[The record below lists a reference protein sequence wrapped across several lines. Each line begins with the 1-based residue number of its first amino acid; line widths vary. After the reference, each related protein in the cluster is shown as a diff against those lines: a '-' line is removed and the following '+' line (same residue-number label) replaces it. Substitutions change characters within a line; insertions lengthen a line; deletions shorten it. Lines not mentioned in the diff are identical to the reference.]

1 MHLSPL
7 RTVLGVFL
15 LTACSSTASIAPST
29 TTTVVSTHVTDETT
43 TTVTETTTTVVSTH
57 VTDETTTT
65 ATETT
70 TTAGGN
76 VSVLAADDSGY
87 IFDQERLHT
96 FELTLS
102 DEALAQIDRNPSA
115 EEWVLG
121 SLTFEGETIDRVG
134 IRYKGSIGA
143 WVGCLSDPDWSD
155 PSGHKV
161 CTKLSMKVKV
171 NWDDSNREFHGL
183 RRLQFHT
190 MNLDPSQMHERL
202 GYWLFREMGVP
213 APRSVHARL
222 IVNGTYLGLFALT
235 EQVDGRFTRHNFD
248 DGTGNLY
255 KEVWPLNWDGETI
268 TNDFEFVEALKT
280 NEDENPSIEL
290 IKNFGSEVKAAGL
303 GEAAEVV
310 DRWMDIDEVL
320 AWAVVDRTIRNDDGP
335 FHWYCFDG
343 CRPHNYYWYE
353 DPTAGTLHLIPWDLD
368 NAFQNIVKDS
378 NPVTPVADAWG
389 EITADCLPFGYGDW
403 GLMQRSAACDPLF
416 AAWAMFDDDYGR
428 LLNEFLAGP
437 FAEELVTAQIEAWAT
452 QIADAT
458 TEAADIHDDA
468 VSVRKW
474 AGAVKELL
482 AALDHARSIAR
493 SPLDGP
499 DA

>member
-1 MHLSPL
+1 MHLGPL
-7 RTVLGVFL
+7 RTVLGAVL
-15 LTACSSTASIAPST
+15 LASCSSTASIAPST
-29 TTTVVSTHVTDETT
+29 TTTVVSTHVTA
-43 TTVTETTTTVVSTH
+43 
-57 VTDETTTT
+57 ETTTT
-65 ATETT
+65 AAETT

-76 VSVLAADDSGY
+76 LSALTADDSGY
-87 IFDQERLHT
+87 IFAQERLHT

-222 IVNGTYLGLFALT
+222 IVNGTYVGVFALT
-235 EQVDGRFTRHNFD
+235 EQIDGRFTRHNFD

-255 KEVWPLNWDGETI
+255 KEVWPLHAGYVTGDL
-268 TNDFEFVEALKT
+268 FFVEALKT

-290 IKNFGSEVKAAGL
+290 IKNFGSEVKAAGPD
-303 GEAAEVV
+303 GAAEVV
-310 DRWMDIDEVL
+310 DRWMDVDEVL

-335 FHWYCFDG
+335 FHWYCFG
-343 CRPHNYYWYE
+343 ECRPHNYYWYE
-353 DPTAGTLHLIPWDLD
+353 EPTAGTLHLIPWDLD

-389 EITADCLPFGYGDW
+389 EITRDCQRFGYGDW
-403 GLMQRSAACDPLF
+403 GLLQRSAACDPVF
-416 AAWAMFDDDYGR
+416 AAWATFDDDHRR
-428 LLNEFLAGP
+428 LLDEFLDGP
-437 FAEELVTAQIEAWAT
+437 FAEELVTAQVEAWVA

-458 TEAADIHDDA
+458 TEAADAHDDA

-474 AGAVKELL
+474 TGAVDELL
-482 AALDHARSIAR
+482 AALDHARSVAR
-493 SPLDGP
+493 KPRDGP
-499 DA
+499 GA

>member
-1 MHLSPL
+1 MNLGPL
-7 RTVLGVFL
+7 RTVLGAVL
-15 LTACSSTASIAPST
+15 LASCSSTASIAPST
-29 TTTVVSTHVTDETT
+29 TTTVVSTHVTA
-43 TTVTETTTTVVSTH
+43 
-57 VTDETTTT
+57 ETTTT
-65 ATETT
+65 AAETT

-76 VSVLAADDSGY
+76 LSALTADDSGY

-183 RRLQFHT
+183 RRLQLHN

-222 IVNGTYLGLFALT
+222 IVNGTYVGVFALT
-235 EQVDGRFTRHNFD
+235 EQIDGRFTRHNFD

-255 KEVWPLNWDGETI
+255 KEVWPLHAGYVTGDL
-268 TNDFEFVEALKT
+268 FFVEALKT

-290 IKNFGSEVKAAGL
+290 IKNFGSEVKAAGPE
-303 GEAAEVV
+303 GAAEVV
-310 DRWMDIDEVL
+310 DRWMDVDEVL

-335 FHWYCFDG
+335 FHWYCFG
-343 CRPHNYYWYE
+343 ECRPHNYYWYE
-353 DPTAGTLHLIPWDLD
+353 EPTAGTLHLIPWDLD
-368 NAFQNIVKDS
+368 NASQNIVKDS

-389 EITADCLPFGYGDW
+389 EITRDCQRFGYGDW
-403 GLMQRSAACDPLF
+403 GLLQRSAACDPVF
-416 AAWAMFDDDYGR
+416 AAWATFDDDYRR
-428 LLNEFLAGP
+428 LLDEFLDGP
-437 FAEELVTAQIEAWAT
+437 FAEELVTAQVEAWVA

-458 TEAADIHDDA
+458 TEAADAHDDA

-474 AGAVKELL
+474 TGAVDELL
-482 AALDHARSIAR
+482 AALDHARSVAR
-493 SPLDGP
+493 KPRDGP
-499 DA
+499 GA

>member
-1 MHLSPL
+1 MNLGPL
-7 RTVLGVFL
+7 RTVLGAVL
-15 LTACSSTASIAPST
+15 LASCSSTASIAPST
-29 TTTVVSTHVTDETT
+29 TTTVVSTHVTA
-43 TTVTETTTTVVSTH
+43 
-57 VTDETTTT
+57 ETTTT
-65 ATETT
+65 AAETT

-76 VSVLAADDSGY
+76 LSALTADDSGY

-222 IVNGTYLGLFALT
+222 IVNGTYVGVFALT
-235 EQVDGRFTRHNFD
+235 EQIDGRFTRHNFD

-255 KEVWPLNWDGETI
+255 KEVWPLHAGYVTGDL
-268 TNDFEFVEALKT
+268 FFVEALRT

-290 IKNFGSEVKAAGL
+290 IKNFGSEVKAAGPD
-303 GEAAEVV
+303 GAAEVV
-310 DRWMDIDEVL
+310 DRWMDVDEVL

-335 FHWYCFDG
+335 FHWYCFG
-343 CRPHNYYWYE
+343 ECRPHNYYWYE
-353 DPTAGTLHLIPWDLD
+353 EPTAGTLHLIPWDLD

-389 EITADCLPFGYGDW
+389 EITRDCQRFGYGDW
-403 GLMQRSAACDPLF
+403 GLLQRSAACDPVF
-416 AAWAMFDDDYGR
+416 AAWATFDDDYRR
-428 LLNEFLAGP
+428 LLDEFLDGP
-437 FAEELVTAQIEAWAT
+437 FAEELVTAQVEAWVA

-458 TEAADIHDDA
+458 TEAAASHDDA

-474 AGAVKELL
+474 TGAVDELL
-482 AALDHARSIAR
+482 AALDHARSVAR
-493 SPLDGP
+493 KPRDGP
-499 DA
+499 GA

>member
-1 MHLSPL
+1 MHLGPL
-7 RTVLGVFL
+7 RTVLGAVL
-15 LTACSSTASIAPST
+15 LASCSSTASIAPST
-29 TTTVVSTHVTDETT
+29 TTTVVSTHVTA
-43 TTVTETTTTVVSTH
+43 
-57 VTDETTTT
+57 ETTTT
-65 ATETT
+65 AAETT

-76 VSVLAADDSGY
+76 LSALTADDSGY

-183 RRLQFHT
+183 RRLQLHN

-222 IVNGTYLGLFALT
+222 IVNGTYVGVFALT
-235 EQVDGRFTRHNFD
+235 EQIDGRFTRHNFD

-255 KEVWPLNWDGETI
+255 KEVWPLHVGYVTGDL
-268 TNDFEFVEALKT
+268 FFVEALKT

-290 IKNFGSEVKAAGL
+290 IKNFGSEVKAAGPD
-303 GEAAEVV
+303 GAAEVV
-310 DRWMDIDEVL
+310 DRWMDVDEVL

-335 FHWYCFDG
+335 FHWYCFG
-343 CRPHNYYWYE
+343 ECRPHNYYWYE
-353 DPTAGTLHLIPWDLD
+353 EPTAGTLHLIPWDLD

-389 EITADCLPFGYGDW
+389 EITRDCQRFGYGDW
-403 GLMQRSAACDPLF
+403 GLLQRSAACDPVF
-416 AAWAMFDDDYGR
+416 AAWATFDDDYRR
-428 LLNEFLAGP
+428 LLDEFLDGP
-437 FAEELVTAQIEAWAT
+437 FAEELVTAQVEAWVA

-458 TEAADIHDDA
+458 TEAADAHDDA

-474 AGAVKELL
+474 TGAVDELL
-482 AALDHARSIAR
+482 AALDHARSVAR
-493 SPLDGP
+493 KPRDGP
-499 DA
+499 GA

>member
-1 MHLSPL
+1 MHLGPL
-7 RTVLGVFL
+7 RTVLGAVL
-15 LTACSSTASIAPST
+15 LTSCSSTASIAPST
-29 TTTVVSTHVTDETT
+29 TTTVVSTHVTA
-43 TTVTETTTTVVSTH
+43 
-57 VTDETTTT
+57 ETTTT
-65 ATETT
+65 AAETT

-76 VSVLAADDSGY
+76 LSALTADDSGY

-183 RRLQFHT
+183 RRLQLHN

-222 IVNGTYLGLFALT
+222 IVNGTYVGVFALT
-235 EQVDGRFTRHNFD
+235 EQIDGRFTRHNFD

-255 KEVWPLNWDGETI
+255 KEVWPLHAGYVTGDL
-268 TNDFEFVEALKT
+268 FFVEALKT

-290 IKNFGSEVKAAGL
+290 IKNFGSEVKAAGPD
-303 GEAAEVV
+303 GAAEVV
-310 DRWMDIDEVL
+310 DRWMDVDEVL

-335 FHWYCFDG
+335 FHWYCFG
-343 CRPHNYYWYE
+343 ECRPHNYYWYE
-353 DPTAGTLHLIPWDLD
+353 EPTAGTLHLIPWDLD

-389 EITADCLPFGYGDW
+389 EITRDCQRFGYGDW
-403 GLMQRSAACDPLF
+403 GLLQRSAACDPVF
-416 AAWAMFDDDYGR
+416 AAWATFDDDYRR
-428 LLNEFLAGP
+428 LLDEFLDGP
-437 FAEELVTAQIEAWAT
+437 FAEELVTAQVEAWVA

-458 TEAADIHDDA
+458 TEAADAHDDA

-474 AGAVKELL
+474 TGAVDELL
-482 AALDHARSIAR
+482 AALDHARSVAR
-493 SPLDGP
+493 KPRDGP
-499 DA
+499 GA

>member
-1 MHLSPL
+1 MHLGPL
-7 RTVLGVFL
+7 RTVLGAVL
-15 LTACSSTASIAPST
+15 LASCSSTASIAPST
-29 TTTVVSTHVTDETT
+29 TTTVVSTHVTA
-43 TTVTETTTTVVSTH
+43 
-57 VTDETTTT
+57 ETTTT
-65 ATETT
+65 AAETT

-76 VSVLAADDSGY
+76 LSALTADDSGY

-143 WVGCLSDPDWSD
+143 WVGCLSDPDWTD

-183 RRLQFHT
+183 RRLQLHS

-222 IVNGTYLGLFALT
+222 IVNGTYVGVFALT
-235 EQVDGRFTRHNFD
+235 EQIDGRFTRHNFD

-255 KEVWPLNWDGETI
+255 KEVWPLHAGYVTGDL
-268 TNDFEFVEALKT
+268 FFVEALRT

-290 IKNFGSEVKAAGL
+290 IKNFGSEVKAAGPD
-303 GEAAEVV
+303 GAAEVV
-310 DRWMDIDEVL
+310 DRWMDVDEVL

-335 FHWYCFDG
+335 FHWYCFG
-343 CRPHNYYWYE
+343 ECRPHNYYWYE
-353 DPTAGTLHLIPWDLD
+353 EPTAGTLHLIPWDLD

-389 EITADCLPFGYGDW
+389 EITRDCQRFGYGDW
-403 GLMQRSAACDPLF
+403 GLLQRSAACDPVF
-416 AAWAMFDDDYGR
+416 AAWATFDDDYRR
-428 LLNEFLAGP
+428 LLDEFLDGP
-437 FAEELVTAQIEAWAT
+437 FAEELVTAQVEAWVA

-458 TEAADIHDDA
+458 TEAAAAHDDA

-474 AGAVKELL
+474 TGAVDELL
-482 AALDHARSIAR
+482 AALDHARSVAR
-493 SPLDGP
+493 KPRDGP
-499 DA
+499 GA

>member
-1 MHLSPL
+1 MNLGPL
-7 RTVLGVFL
+7 RTVLGAVL
-15 LTACSSTASIAPST
+15 LASCSSTASIAPST
-29 TTTVVSTHVTDETT
+29 TTTVVSTHVTAETT
-43 TTVTETTTTVVSTH
+43 T
-57 VTDETTTT
+57 
-65 ATETT
+65 AAAETT

-76 VSVLAADDSGY
+76 LSALTADDSGY

-121 SLTFEGETIDRVG
+121 LLTFEGETIDRVG

-183 RRLQFHT
+183 RRLQFHS

-222 IVNGTYLGLFALT
+222 IVNGTYVGVFALT
-235 EQVDGRFTRHNFD
+235 EQIDGRFTRHNFD

-255 KEVWPLNWDGETI
+255 KEVWPLHAGYVTGDL
-268 TNDFEFVEALKT
+268 FFVEALRT

-290 IKNFGSEVKAAGL
+290 IKNFGSEVKAAGPD
-303 GEAAEVV
+303 GAAEVV
-310 DRWMDIDEVL
+310 DRWMDVDEVL

-335 FHWYCFDG
+335 FHWYCFG
-343 CRPHNYYWYE
+343 ECRPHNYYWYE
-353 DPTAGTLHLIPWDLD
+353 EPTAGTLHLIPWDLD

-389 EITADCLPFGYGDW
+389 EITRDCRRFGYGDW
-403 GLMQRSAACDPLF
+403 GLLQRSAACDPVF
-416 AAWAMFDDDYGR
+416 AAWATFDDDYRR
-428 LLNEFLAGP
+428 LLDEFLDGP
-437 FAEELVTAQIEAWAT
+437 FAEELVTAQVEAWVA

-458 TEAADIHDDA
+458 TEAADAHDDA

-474 AGAVKELL
+474 TGAVDELL
-482 AALDHARSIAR
+482 AALDHARSVAR
-493 SPLDGP
+493 KPRDGP
-499 DA
+499 GA

>member
-1 MHLSPL
+1 MNLGPL
-7 RTVLGVFL
+7 RTVLGAVL
-15 LTACSSTASIAPST
+15 LASCSSTAA
-29 TTTVVSTHVTDETT
+29 
-43 TTVTETTTTVVSTH
+43 ETTTTVVSTH
-57 VTDETTTT
+57 VTAETTTT
-65 ATETT
+65 AAETT

-76 VSVLAADDSGY
+76 LSALIADDSGY
-87 IFDQERLHT
+87 IFDQERLQT

-183 RRLQFHT
+183 RRLQLHN

-222 IVNGTYLGLFALT
+222 IVNGTYVGVFALT
-235 EQVDGRFTRHNFD
+235 EQIDGRFTRHNFD

-255 KEVWPLNWDGETI
+255 KEVWPLHAGYVTGDL
-268 TNDFEFVEALKT
+268 FFVEALKT

-290 IKNFGSEVKAAGL
+290 IKNFGSEVKAAGPD
-303 GEAAEVV
+303 GAAEVV
-310 DRWMDIDEVL
+310 DRWMDVDEVL

-335 FHWYCFDG
+335 FHWYCFG
-343 CRPHNYYWYE
+343 ECRPHNYYWYE
-353 DPTAGTLHLIPWDLD
+353 EPTAGTLHLIPWDLD

-389 EITADCLPFGYGDW
+389 EITRDCQRFGYGDW
-403 GLMQRSAACDPLF
+403 GLLQRSAACDPVF
-416 AAWAMFDDDYGR
+416 AAWATFDDDYGR
-428 LLNEFLAGP
+428 LLDEFLDGP
-437 FAEELVTAQIEAWAT
+437 FAEELVTAQVEAWVA

-458 TEAADIHDDA
+458 TEAADAHDDA

-474 AGAVKELL
+474 TGAVDELL
-482 AALDHARSIAR
+482 AALDHARSVAR
-493 SPLDGP
+493 KPRDGP
-499 DA
+499 GA

>member
-1 MHLSPL
+1 MNLGPL
-7 RTVLGVFL
+7 RTVLGAVL
-15 LTACSSTASIAPST
+15 LASCSSTASIAPST
-29 TTTVVSTHVTDETT
+29 TTTVVSTHVTA
-43 TTVTETTTTVVSTH
+43 
-57 VTDETTTT
+57 ETTTT
-65 ATETT
+65 AAETT

-76 VSVLAADDSGY
+76 LSALTADDSGY

-96 FELTLS
+96 FELMLS

-143 WVGCLSDPDWSD
+143 WVGCLSDPDWTD

-183 RRLQFHT
+183 RRLQFHN

-222 IVNGTYLGLFALT
+222 IVNGTYMGVFALT
-235 EQVDGRFTRHNFD
+235 EQIDGRFTRHNFD

-255 KEVWPLNWDGETI
+255 KEVWPLHAGYVTGDL
-268 TNDFEFVEALKT
+268 FFVEALKT

-290 IKNFGSEVKAAGL
+290 IKNFGSEVKAAGPD
-303 GEAAEVV
+303 GAAEVV
-310 DRWMDIDEVL
+310 DRWMDVDEVL

-335 FHWYCFDG
+335 FHWYCFG
-343 CRPHNYYWYE
+343 ECRPHNYYWYE
-353 DPTAGTLHLIPWDLD
+353 EPTAGTLHLIPWDLD

-389 EITADCLPFGYGDW
+389 EITRDCQRFGYGDW
-403 GLMQRSAACDPLF
+403 GLLQRSAACDPVF
-416 AAWAMFDDDYGR
+416 AAWATFDDDYGR
-428 LLNEFLAGP
+428 LLDEFLDGP
-437 FAEELVTAQIEAWAT
+437 FAEELVTAQVEAWVA

-458 TEAADIHDDA
+458 TEAAAAHDDA

-474 AGAVKELL
+474 TGAVDELL
-482 AALDHARSIAR
+482 AALDHARSVAR
-493 SPLDGP
+493 KPRDGP
-499 DA
+499 GA

>member
-1 MHLSPL
+1 MNLGPL
-7 RTVLGVFL
+7 RTVLGAVL
-15 LTACSSTASIAPST
+15 LASCSSTASIAPST
-29 TTTVVSTHVTDETT
+29 TTTVVSTHVTA
-43 TTVTETTTTVVSTH
+43 
-57 VTDETTTT
+57 ETTTT
-65 ATETT
+65 AAETT

-76 VSVLAADDSGY
+76 LSALTADDSGY

-143 WVGCLSDPDWSD
+143 WVGCLSDPDWTD

-183 RRLQFHT
+183 RRLQFHN

-222 IVNGTYLGLFALT
+222 IVNGTYTGVFALT
-235 EQVDGRFTRHNFD
+235 EQIDGRFTRHNFD

-255 KEVWPLNWDGETI
+255 KEVWPLHAGYVTGDLY
-268 TNDFEFVEALKT
+268 FVEALKT
-280 NEDENPSIEL
+280 NEDENPSIEI
-290 IKNFGSEVKAAGL
+290 IKNFGSEVKAAGPD
-303 GEAAEVV
+303 GAAEVV
-310 DRWMDIDEVL
+310 DRWMDVDEVL

-335 FHWYCFDG
+335 FHWYCFG
-343 CRPHNYYWYE
+343 ECRPHNYYWYE
-353 DPTAGTLHLIPWDLD
+353 EPTAGTLHLIPWDLD
-368 NAFQNIVKDS
+368 NAFQNIVIDY

-389 EITADCLPFGYGDW
+389 EITRDCQRFGYGKWD
-403 GLMQRSAACDPLF
+403 LPQRSAACDPVF
-416 AAWAMFDDDYGR
+416 AAWATFDDDYGR
-428 LLNEFLAGP
+428 LLDEFLDGP
-437 FAEELVTAQIEAWAT
+437 FAEELVTAQVEAWMA

-458 TEAADIHDDA
+458 TEAAAAHDDA

-474 AGAVKELL
+474 TGAVDELL
-482 AALDHARSIAR
+482 AALDHARSVAR
-493 SPLDGP
+493 KPRDGP
-499 DA
+499 GA

>member
-1 MHLSPL
+1 MNLGPL
-7 RTVLGVFL
+7 RTVLGAVL
-15 LTACSSTASIAPST
+15 LASCSSTASIAPST
-29 TTTVVSTHVTDETT
+29 TTTVVSTHVTA
-43 TTVTETTTTVVSTH
+43 
-57 VTDETTTT
+57 ETTTT
-65 ATETT
+65 AAETT

-76 VSVLAADDSGY
+76 LSALTADDSGY

-143 WVGCLSDPDWSD
+143 WVGCLSDPDWTD

-183 RRLQFHT
+183 RRLQLHN

-222 IVNGTYLGLFALT
+222 IVNGTYVGVFALT
-235 EQVDGRFTRHNFD
+235 EQIDGRFTRHNFD

-255 KEVWPLNWDGETI
+255 KEVWPLHAGYVTGDL
-268 TNDFEFVEALKT
+268 FFVEALKT

-290 IKNFGSEVKAAGL
+290 IKNFGSEVKAAGPD
-303 GEAAEVV
+303 GAAEVV
-310 DRWMDIDEVL
+310 DRWMDVDEVL

-335 FHWYCFDG
+335 FHWYCFG
-343 CRPHNYYWYE
+343 ECRPHNYYWYE
-353 DPTAGTLHLIPWDLD
+353 EPTAGTLHLIPWDLD

-389 EITADCLPFGYGDW
+389 EITRDCQRFGYGDW
-403 GLMQRSAACDPLF
+403 GLLQRSAACDPVF
-416 AAWAMFDDDYGR
+416 AAWATFDDDYGR
-428 LLNEFLAGP
+428 LLDEFLDGP
-437 FAEELVTAQIEAWAT
+437 FAEELVTAQVEAWVA

-458 TEAADIHDDA
+458 TEAAAAHDDA

-474 AGAVKELL
+474 TGAVDELL
-482 AALDHARSIAR
+482 AALDHARSVAR
-493 SPLDGP
+493 KPRDGP
-499 DA
+499 GA

>member
-1 MHLSPL
+1 MNLGPL
-7 RTVLGVFL
+7 RTVLGAVL
-15 LTACSSTASIAPST
+15 LASCSSTASIAPST
-29 TTTVVSTHVTDETT
+29 TTTVVSTHVTA
-43 TTVTETTTTVVSTH
+43 
-57 VTDETTTT
+57 ETTTT
-65 ATETT
+65 AAETT

-76 VSVLAADDSGY
+76 LSALIADDSGY
-87 IFDQERLHT
+87 IFDQERLQT

-183 RRLQFHT
+183 RRLQLHN

-222 IVNGTYLGLFALT
+222 IVNGTYVGVFALT
-235 EQVDGRFTRHNFD
+235 EQIDGRFTRHNFD

-255 KEVWPLNWDGETI
+255 KEVWPLHAGYVTGDL
-268 TNDFEFVEALKT
+268 FFVEALKT

-290 IKNFGSEVKAAGL
+290 IKNFGSEVKAAGPD
-303 GEAAEVV
+303 GAAEVV
-310 DRWMDIDEVL
+310 DRWMDVDEVL

-335 FHWYCFDG
+335 FHWYCFG
-343 CRPHNYYWYE
+343 ECRPHNYYWYE
-353 DPTAGTLHLIPWDLD
+353 EPTAGTLHLIPWDLD

-389 EITADCLPFGYGDW
+389 EITRDCQRFGYGDW
-403 GLMQRSAACDPLF
+403 GLLQRSAACDPVF
-416 AAWAMFDDDYGR
+416 AAWATFDDDYGR
-428 LLNEFLAGP
+428 LLDEFLDGP
-437 FAEELVTAQIEAWAT
+437 FAEELVTAQVEAWVA

-458 TEAADIHDDA
+458 TEAADAHDDA

-474 AGAVKELL
+474 TGAVDELL
-482 AALDHARSIAR
+482 AALDHARSVAR
-493 SPLDGP
+493 KPRDGP
-499 DA
+499 GA

>member
-1 MHLSPL
+1 MNLGPL
-7 RTVLGVFL
+7 RTVLGAVL
-15 LTACSSTASIAPST
+15 LASCSSTASIAPST
-29 TTTVVSTHVTDETT
+29 TTTVVSTHVTA
-43 TTVTETTTTVVSTH
+43 
-57 VTDETTTT
+57 ETTTT
-65 ATETT
+65 AAETT
-70 TTAGGN
+70 TTAGRN
-76 VSVLAADDSGY
+76 LSALTADDSGY

-143 WVGCLSDPDWSD
+143 WVGCLSDPDWTD

-183 RRLQFHT
+183 RRLQLHS

-222 IVNGTYLGLFALT
+222 IVNGTYVGVFALT
-235 EQVDGRFTRHNFD
+235 EQIDGRFTRHNFD

-255 KEVWPLNWDGETI
+255 KEVWPLHAGYVTGDL
-268 TNDFEFVEALKT
+268 FFVEALKT
-280 NEDENPSIEL
+280 NEDENPSIEI
-290 IKNFGSEVKAAGL
+290 IKNFGSEVKAAGPD
-303 GEAAEVV
+303 GAAEVV
-310 DRWMDIDEVL
+310 DRWMDVDEVL

-335 FHWYCFDG
+335 FHWYCFG
-343 CRPHNYYWYE
+343 ECRPHNYYWYE
-353 DPTAGTLHLIPWDLD
+353 EPTAGTLHLIPWDLD

-389 EITADCLPFGYGDW
+389 EITRDCQRFGYGDW
-403 GLMQRSAACDPLF
+403 GLLQRSAACDPVF
-416 AAWAMFDDDYGR
+416 AAWATFDDDYGR
-428 LLNEFLAGP
+428 LLDEFLDGP
-437 FAEELVTAQIEAWAT
+437 FAEELVTAQVEAWVA

-458 TEAADIHDDA
+458 TEAAAAHDDA

-474 AGAVKELL
+474 TGAVDGLL
-482 AALDHARSIAR
+482 AALDHARSVAR
-493 SPLDGP
+493 KPRDGP
-499 DA
+499 GA

>member
-1 MHLSPL
+1 MHLGPL
-7 RTVLGVFL
+7 RTVLGAVL
-15 LTACSSTASIAPST
+15 LASCSSTASIAPST
-29 TTTVVSTHVTDETT
+29 TTTVVSTHVTAETT
-43 TTVTETTTTVVSTH
+43 T
-57 VTDETTTT
+57 
-65 ATETT
+65 AAAETT

-76 VSVLAADDSGY
+76 LSALTADDSGY

-183 RRLQFHT
+183 RRLQFHS

-222 IVNGTYLGLFALT
+222 IVNGTYVGVFALT
-235 EQVDGRFTRHNFD
+235 EQIDGRFTRHNFD

-255 KEVWPLNWDGETI
+255 KEVWPLHAGYVTGDL
-268 TNDFEFVEALKT
+268 FFVEALKT

-290 IKNFGSEVKAAGL
+290 IKNFGSEVKAAGPD
-303 GEAAEVV
+303 GAAEVV
-310 DRWMDIDEVL
+310 DRWMDVDEVL

-335 FHWYCFDG
+335 FHWYCFG
-343 CRPHNYYWYE
+343 ECRPHNYYWYE
-353 DPTAGTLHLIPWDLD
+353 EPTAGTLHLIPWDLD

-389 EITADCLPFGYGDW
+389 EITRDCRRFGYGDW
-403 GLMQRSAACDPLF
+403 GLLQRSAACDPVF
-416 AAWAMFDDDYGR
+416 AAWATFDDDYRR
-428 LLNEFLAGP
+428 LLDEFLDGP
-437 FAEELVTAQIEAWAT
+437 FAEELVTAQVEAWVA

-458 TEAADIHDDA
+458 TEAADAHDDA

-474 AGAVKELL
+474 TGAVDELL
-482 AALDHARSIAR
+482 AALDHARSVAR
-493 SPLDGP
+493 KPRDGP
-499 DA
+499 GA

>member
-1 MHLSPL
+1 MNLGPL
-7 RTVLGVFL
+7 RTVLGAVL
-15 LTACSSTASIAPST
+15 LASCSSTASIAPST
-29 TTTVVSTHVTDETT
+29 TTTVVSTHVTA
-43 TTVTETTTTVVSTH
+43 
-57 VTDETTTT
+57 ETTTT
-65 ATETT
+65 AAETT

-76 VSVLAADDSGY
+76 LSALTADDSGY

-183 RRLQFHT
+183 RRLQLHN

-222 IVNGTYLGLFALT
+222 IVNGTYVGVFALT
-235 EQVDGRFTRHNFD
+235 EQIDGRFTRHNFD

-255 KEVWPLNWDGETI
+255 KEVWPLHAGYVTGDL
-268 TNDFEFVEALKT
+268 FFVEALRT

-290 IKNFGSEVKAAGL
+290 IKNFGSEVKAAGPD
-303 GEAAEVV
+303 GAAEVV
-310 DRWMDIDEVL
+310 DRWMDVDEVL

-335 FHWYCFDG
+335 FHWYCFG
-343 CRPHNYYWYE
+343 ECRPHNYYWYE
-353 DPTAGTLHLIPWDLD
+353 EPTAGTLHLIPWDLD

-389 EITADCLPFGYGDW
+389 EITRDCQRFGYGDW
-403 GLMQRSAACDPLF
+403 GLLQRSAACDPVF
-416 AAWAMFDDDYGR
+416 AAWATFDDDYRR
-428 LLNEFLAGP
+428 LLDEFLDGP
-437 FAEELVTAQIEAWAT
+437 FAEELVTAQVEAWVA

-458 TEAADIHDDA
+458 TEAADAHDDA

-474 AGAVKELL
+474 TGAVDELL
-482 AALDHARSIAR
+482 AALDHARSVAR
-493 SPLDGP
+493 KPRDGP
-499 DA
+499 GA

>member
-1 MHLSPL
+1 MNLGPL
-7 RTVLGVFL
+7 RTVLGAVL
-15 LTACSSTASIAPST
+15 LASCSSTASIAPST
-29 TTTVVSTHVTDETT
+29 TTT
-43 TTVTETTTTVVSTH
+43 
-57 VTDETTTT
+57 
-65 ATETT
+65 
-70 TTAGGN
+70 AGGN
-76 VSVLAADDSGY
+76 LSALTADDSGY

-183 RRLQFHT
+183 RRLQFHN

-222 IVNGTYLGLFALT
+222 IVNGTYMGVFALT
-235 EQVDGRFTRHNFD
+235 EQIDGRFTRHNFD

-255 KEVWPLNWDGETI
+255 KEVWPLHAGYVTGDLY
-268 TNDFEFVEALKT
+268 FVEALKT
-280 NEDENPSIEL
+280 NEDENPSIEI
-290 IKNFGSEVKAAGL
+290 IKNFGSEVKAAGPD
-303 GEAAEVV
+303 GAAEVV
-310 DRWMDIDEVL
+310 DRWMDVDEVL

-335 FHWYCFDG
+335 FHWYCFG
-343 CRPHNYYWYE
+343 ECRPHNYYWYE
-353 DPTAGTLHLIPWDLD
+353 EPTAGTLHLIPWDLD

-389 EITADCLPFGYGDW
+389 EITRDCQRFGYGDW
-403 GLMQRSAACDPLF
+403 GLLQRSAACDPVF
-416 AAWAMFDDDYGR
+416 AAWATFDDDYRR
-428 LLNEFLAGP
+428 LLDEFLDGP
-437 FAEELVTAQIEAWAT
+437 FAEELVTAQVEAWVA

-458 TEAADIHDDA
+458 TEAADAHDDA

-474 AGAVKELL
+474 TGAVDGLL
-482 AALDHARSIAR
+482 AALDHARSVAR
-493 SPLDGP
+493 KPRDGP
-499 DA
+499 GA

>member
-1 MHLSPL
+1 MNLGPL
-7 RTVLGVFL
+7 RTVLGAVL
-15 LTACSSTASIAPST
+15 LASCSSTASIAPST
-29 TTTVVSTHVTDETT
+29 TTTVVSTHVTA
-43 TTVTETTTTVVSTH
+43 
-57 VTDETTTT
+57 ETTTT
-65 ATETT
+65 AAEAT

-76 VSVLAADDSGY
+76 LSALTADDSGY

-121 SLTFEGETIDRVG
+121 LLTFEGETIDRVG

-183 RRLQFHT
+183 RRLQLHN

-222 IVNGTYLGLFALT
+222 IVNGTYVGVFALT
-235 EQVDGRFTRHNFD
+235 EQIDGRFTRHNFD

-255 KEVWPLNWDGETI
+255 KEVWPLHAGYVTGDL
-268 TNDFEFVEALKT
+268 FFVEALKT

-290 IKNFGSEVKAAGL
+290 IKNFGSEVKAAGPD
-303 GEAAEVV
+303 GAAEVV
-310 DRWMDIDEVL
+310 DRWMDVDEVL

-335 FHWYCFDG
+335 FHWYCFG
-343 CRPHNYYWYE
+343 ECRPHNYYWYE
-353 DPTAGTLHLIPWDLD
+353 EPTAGTLHLIPWDLD

-389 EITADCLPFGYGDW
+389 EITRDCQRFGYGDW
-403 GLMQRSAACDPLF
+403 GLLQRSAACDPVF
-416 AAWAMFDDDYGR
+416 AAWATFDDDYRR
-428 LLNEFLAGP
+428 LLDEFLDGP
-437 FAEELVTAQIEAWAT
+437 FAEELVTAQVEAWVA

-458 TEAADIHDDA
+458 TEAADAHDDA

-474 AGAVKELL
+474 TGAVDELL
-482 AALDHARSIAR
+482 AALDHARSVAR
-493 SPLDGP
+493 KPRDGP
-499 DA
+499 GA

>member
-1 MHLSPL
+1 MNLGPL
-7 RTVLGVFL
+7 RTVLGAVL
-15 LTACSSTASIAPST
+15 LTSCSSTASIAPST
-29 TTTVVSTHVTDETT
+29 TTTVVSTHVTA
-43 TTVTETTTTVVSTH
+43 
-57 VTDETTTT
+57 ETTTT
-65 ATETT
+65 AAETT
-70 TTAGGN
+70 TTAGRN
-76 VSVLAADDSGY
+76 LSALTADDSGY

-143 WVGCLSDPDWSD
+143 WVGCLSDPDWTD

-161 CTKLSMKVKV
+161 CTKLSVKVKV

-183 RRLQFHT
+183 RRLQLHS

-222 IVNGTYLGLFALT
+222 IVNGTYMGVFAFT
-235 EQVDGRFTRHNFD
+235 EQIDGRFTRHNFD

-255 KEVWPLNWDGETI
+255 KEVWPLHAGYVTGDL
-268 TNDFEFVEALKT
+268 FFVEALKT

-290 IKNFGSEVKAAGL
+290 IKNFGSEVKAAGPD
-303 GEAAEVV
+303 GAAEVV
-310 DRWMDIDEVL
+310 DRWMDVDEVL

-335 FHWYCFDG
+335 FHWYCFG
-343 CRPHNYYWYE
+343 ECRPHNYYWYE
-353 DPTAGTLHLIPWDLD
+353 EPTAGTLHLIPWDLD

-389 EITADCLPFGYGDW
+389 EITRDCQRFGYGDW
-403 GLMQRSAACDPLF
+403 GLLQRSAACDPVF
-416 AAWAMFDDDYGR
+416 AAWATFDDDYRR
-428 LLNEFLAGP
+428 LLDEFLDGP
-437 FAEELVTAQIEAWAT
+437 FAEELVTAQVEAWVA

-458 TEAADIHDDA
+458 TEAAAAHDDA

-474 AGAVKELL
+474 TGAVDELL
-482 AALDHARSIAR
+482 AALDHARSVAR
-493 SPLDGP
+493 KPRDGP
-499 DA
+499 GA

>member
-1 MHLSPL
+1 MNLGPL
-7 RTVLGVFL
+7 RTVLGAVL
-15 LTACSSTASIAPST
+15 LASCSSTASIAPST
-29 TTTVVSTHVTDETT
+29 TTTVVSTHVTA
-43 TTVTETTTTVVSTH
+43 
-57 VTDETTTT
+57 ETTTT
-65 ATETT
+65 AAETT
-70 TTAGGN
+70 TTAGRN
-76 VSVLAADDSGY
+76 LSALTADDSGY

-183 RRLQFHT
+183 RRLQFHN

-222 IVNGTYLGLFALT
+222 IVNGTYVGVFALT
-235 EQVDGRFTRHNFD
+235 EQIDGRFTRHNFD

-255 KEVWPLNWDGETI
+255 KEVWPLHAGYVTGDL
-268 TNDFEFVEALKT
+268 FFVEALKT

-290 IKNFGSEVKAAGL
+290 IKNFGSEVKAAGPD
-303 GEAAEVV
+303 GAAEVV
-310 DRWMDIDEVL
+310 DRWMDVDEVL

-335 FHWYCFDG
+335 FHWYCFG
-343 CRPHNYYWYE
+343 ECRPHNYYWYE
-353 DPTAGTLHLIPWDLD
+353 EPTAGTLHLIPWDLD

-389 EITADCLPFGYGDW
+389 EITRDCQRFGYGDW
-403 GLMQRSAACDPLF
+403 GLLQRSAACDPVF
-416 AAWAMFDDDYGR
+416 AAWATFDDDYGR
-428 LLNEFLAGP
+428 LLDEFLDGP
-437 FAEELVTAQIEAWAT
+437 FAEELVTAQVEAWVA

-458 TEAADIHDDA
+458 TEAAAAHDDA

-474 AGAVKELL
+474 TGAVDELL
-482 AALDHARSIAR
+482 AALDHARSVAR
-493 SPLDGP
+493 KPRDGP
-499 DA
+499 GA

>member
-1 MHLSPL
+1 MHLGPL
-7 RTVLGVFL
+7 RTVLGAVL
-15 LTACSSTASIAPST
+15 LASCSSTASIAPST
-29 TTTVVSTHVTDETT
+29 TTTVVSTHVTA
-43 TTVTETTTTVVSTH
+43 
-57 VTDETTTT
+57 ETTTT
-65 ATETT
+65 AAETT
-70 TTAGGN
+70 TTAGRN
-76 VSVLAADDSGY
+76 LSALTAADSGY

-143 WVGCLSDPDWSD
+143 WVGCLSDPDWTD

-183 RRLQFHT
+183 RRLQFHN

-222 IVNGTYLGLFALT
+222 IVNGTYVGVFALT
-235 EQVDGRFTRHNFD
+235 EQIDGRFTRHNFD

-255 KEVWPLNWDGETI
+255 KEVWPLHAGYVTGDLY
-268 TNDFEFVEALKT
+268 FVEALKT

-290 IKNFGSEVKAAGL
+290 IKNFGSEVKAAGPD
-303 GEAAEVV
+303 GAAEVV
-310 DRWMDIDEVL
+310 DRWMDVDEVL

-335 FHWYCFDG
+335 FHWYCFG
-343 CRPHNYYWYE
+343 ECRPHNYYWYE
-353 DPTAGTLHLIPWDLD
+353 EPTAGTLHLIPWDLD

-389 EITADCLPFGYGDW
+389 EITRDCQRFGYGDW
-403 GLMQRSAACDPLF
+403 GLLQRSAACDPVF
-416 AAWAMFDDDYGR
+416 AAWATFDDDYRR
-428 LLNEFLAGP
+428 LLDEFLDGP
-437 FAEELVTAQIEAWAT
+437 FAEELVTAQVEAWVA

-458 TEAADIHDDA
+458 TEAADAHDDA

-474 AGAVKELL
+474 TGAVDELL
-482 AALDHARSIAR
+482 AALDHARSVAR
-493 SPLDGP
+493 KPRDGP
-499 DA
+499 GA

>member
-1 MHLSPL
+1 MHLGPL
-7 RTVLGVFL
+7 RTVLGAVL
-15 LTACSSTASIAPST
+15 LTSCSSTASIAPST
-29 TTTVVSTHVTDETT
+29 TTTVVSTHVTA
-43 TTVTETTTTVVSTH
+43 
-57 VTDETTTT
+57 ETTTT
-65 ATETT
+65 AAETT
-70 TTAGGN
+70 TTAGRN
-76 VSVLAADDSGY
+76 LSALTADDSGY

-183 RRLQFHT
+183 RRLQFHN

-222 IVNGTYLGLFALT
+222 IVNGTYMGVFALT
-235 EQVDGRFTRHNFD
+235 EQIDGRFTRHNFD

-255 KEVWPLNWDGETI
+255 KEVWPLHAGYVTGDLY
-268 TNDFEFVEALKT
+268 FVEALKT

-290 IKNFGSEVKAAGL
+290 IKNFGSEVKAAGPDK
-303 GEAAEVV
+303 AAEVI
-310 DRWMDIDEVL
+310 DRWMDVDEVL

-335 FHWYCFDG
+335 FHWYCFG
-343 CRPHNYYWYE
+343 ECRPHNYYWYE
-353 DPTAGTLHLIPWDLD
+353 EPTAGTLHLIPWDLD

-389 EITADCLPFGYGDW
+389 EITRDCQRFGYGDW
-403 GLMQRSAACDPLF
+403 GLLQRSAACDPVF
-416 AAWAMFDDDYGR
+416 AAWATFDDDYGR
-428 LLNEFLAGP
+428 LLDEFLDGP
-437 FAEELVTAQIEAWAT
+437 FAEELVTAQVEAWVA

-458 TEAADIHDDA
+458 TEAAAVHDDA

-474 AGAVKELL
+474 TGAVDELL
-482 AALDHARSIAR
+482 AALDHARSVAR
-493 SPLDGP
+493 KPRDGP
-499 DA
+499 GA

>member
-1 MHLSPL
+1 MNLGPL
-7 RTVLGVFL
+7 RTVLGAVL
-15 LTACSSTASIAPST
+15 LASCSSTASIAPST
-29 TTTVVSTHVTDETT
+29 TTTVVSTHVTA
-43 TTVTETTTTVVSTH
+43 
-57 VTDETTTT
+57 ETTTT
-65 ATETT
+65 AAETT
-70 TTAGGN
+70 TTAGRN
-76 VSVLAADDSGY
+76 LSALTADDSGY

-121 SLTFEGETIDRVG
+121 SLTCEGETIDRVG

-143 WVGCLSDPDWSD
+143 WVGCLSDPDWTD

-183 RRLQFHT
+183 RRLQFHN

-222 IVNGTYLGLFALT
+222 IVNGTYVGVFALT
-235 EQVDGRFTRHNFD
+235 EQIDGRFTRHNFD

-255 KEVWPLNWDGETI
+255 KEVWPLHVGYVTGDL
-268 TNDFEFVEALKT
+268 FFVEALRT

-290 IKNFGSEVKAAGL
+290 IKNFGSEVKAAGPD
-303 GEAAEVV
+303 GAAEVV
-310 DRWMDIDEVL
+310 DRWMDVDEVL

-335 FHWYCFDG
+335 FHWYCFG
-343 CRPHNYYWYE
+343 ECRPHNYYWYE
-353 DPTAGTLHLIPWDLD
+353 EPTAGTLHLIPWDLD

-389 EITADCLPFGYGDW
+389 EITRDCQRFGYGDW
-403 GLMQRSAACDPLF
+403 GLLQRSAACDPVF
-416 AAWAMFDDDYGR
+416 AAWATFDDDYGR
-428 LLNEFLAGP
+428 LLDEFLDGP
-437 FAEELVTAQIEAWAT
+437 FAEELVTAQVEAWVA

-458 TEAADIHDDA
+458 TEAADAHDDA

-474 AGAVKELL
+474 TGAVDGLL
-482 AALDHARSIAR
+482 AALDHARSVAR
-493 SPLDGP
+493 KPRDGP
-499 DA
+499 GA

>member
-1 MHLSPL
+1 MNLGPL
-7 RTVLGVFL
+7 RTVLGAVL
-15 LTACSSTASIAPST
+15 LASCSSTASIAPST
-29 TTTVVSTHVTDETT
+29 TTTVVSTHVTA
-43 TTVTETTTTVVSTH
+43 
-57 VTDETTTT
+57 ETTTT
-65 ATETT
+65 AAETT
-70 TTAGGN
+70 TTAGRN
-76 VSVLAADDSGY
+76 LSALTADDSGY

-143 WVGCLSDPDWSD
+143 WVGCLSDPDWTD

-183 RRLQFHT
+183 RRLQFHN

-222 IVNGTYLGLFALT
+222 IVNGTYVGVFALT
-235 EQVDGRFTRHNFD
+235 EQIDGRFTRHNFD

-255 KEVWPLNWDGETI
+255 KEVWPLHAGYVTGDL
-268 TNDFEFVEALKT
+268 FFVEALKT

-290 IKNFGSEVKAAGL
+290 IKNFGSEVKAAGPD
-303 GEAAEVV
+303 GAAEVV
-310 DRWMDIDEVL
+310 DRWMDVDEVL

-335 FHWYCFDG
+335 FHWYCFG
-343 CRPHNYYWYE
+343 ECRPHNYYWYE
-353 DPTAGTLHLIPWDLD
+353 EPTAGTLHLIPWDLD

-389 EITADCLPFGYGDW
+389 EITRDCQRFGYGDW
-403 GLMQRSAACDPLF
+403 GLLQRSAACDPVF
-416 AAWAMFDDDYGR
+416 AAWATFDDDYRR
-428 LLNEFLAGP
+428 LLDEFLDGP
-437 FAEELVTAQIEAWAT
+437 FADELVTAQVEAWVA

-458 TEAADIHDDA
+458 TEAADAHDDA

-474 AGAVKELL
+474 TGAVDGLL
-482 AALDHARSIAR
+482 AALDHARSVAR
-493 SPLDGP
+493 KPRDGP
-499 DA
+499 GA

>member
-1 MHLSPL
+1 MHLGPL
-7 RTVLGVFL
+7 RTVLGAVL
-15 LTACSSTASIAPST
+15 LASCSSTASIAPST
-29 TTTVVSTHVTDETT
+29 TTTVVSTHVTAETATTAAETT
-43 TTVTETTTTVVSTH
+43 P
-57 VTDETTTT
+57 
-65 ATETT
+65 
-70 TTAGGN
+70 TAGRN
-76 VSVLAADDSGY
+76 LSALTADDSGY

-143 WVGCLSDPDWSD
+143 WVGCLSDPDWTD

-183 RRLQFHT
+183 RRLQLHS

-222 IVNGTYLGLFALT
+222 IVNGTYVGVFALT
-235 EQVDGRFTRHNFD
+235 EQIDGRFTRHNFD

-255 KEVWPLNWDGETI
+255 KEVWPLHAGYVTGDL
-268 TNDFEFVEALKT
+268 FFVEALKT

-290 IKNFGSEVKAAGL
+290 IKNFGSEVKAAGPD
-303 GEAAEVV
+303 GAAEVV
-310 DRWMDIDEVL
+310 DRWMDVDEVL

-335 FHWYCFDG
+335 FHWYCFG
-343 CRPHNYYWYE
+343 ECRPHNYYWYE
-353 DPTAGTLHLIPWDLD
+353 EPTAGTLHLIPWDLD

-389 EITADCLPFGYGDW
+389 EITRDCQRFGYGDW
-403 GLMQRSAACDPLF
+403 GLLQRSAACDPVF
-416 AAWAMFDDDYGR
+416 AAWATFDDDYGR
-428 LLNEFLAGP
+428 LLDEFLDGP
-437 FAEELVTAQIEAWAT
+437 FAEELVTAQVEAWVA

-458 TEAADIHDDA
+458 TEAADAHDDA

-474 AGAVKELL
+474 TGAVDELL
-482 AALDHARSIAR
+482 AALDHARSVAR
-493 SPLDGP
+493 KPRDGP
-499 DA
+499 GA

>member
-1 MHLSPL
+1 MNLGPL
-7 RTVLGVFL
+7 RTVLGAVL
-15 LTACSSTASIAPST
+15 LASCSSTASIAPST
-29 TTTVVSTHVTDETT
+29 TTTVVSTHVTA
-43 TTVTETTTTVVSTH
+43 
-57 VTDETTTT
+57 ETTTT
-65 ATETT
+65 AAETT

-76 VSVLAADDSGY
+76 LSALTADDSGY

-143 WVGCLSDPDWSD
+143 WVGCLSDPDWTD

-183 RRLQFHT
+183 RRLQFHN

-222 IVNGTYLGLFALT
+222 IVNGTYVGVFALT
-235 EQVDGRFTRHNFD
+235 EQIDGRFTRHNFD

-255 KEVWPLNWDGETI
+255 KEVWPLHAGYVTGDL
-268 TNDFEFVEALKT
+268 FFVEALKT

-290 IKNFGSEVKAAGL
+290 IKNFGSEVKAAGPD
-303 GEAAEVV
+303 GAAEVV
-310 DRWMDIDEVL
+310 DRWMDVDEVL

-335 FHWYCFDG
+335 FHWYCFG
-343 CRPHNYYWYE
+343 ECRPHNYYWYE
-353 DPTAGTLHLIPWDLD
+353 EPTAGTLHLIPWDLD

-389 EITADCLPFGYGDW
+389 EITRDCQRFGYGDW
-403 GLMQRSAACDPLF
+403 GLLQRSAACDPVF
-416 AAWAMFDDDYGR
+416 AAWATFDDDYRR
-428 LLNEFLAGP
+428 LLDEFLDGP
-437 FAEELVTAQIEAWAT
+437 FAEELVTAQVEAWVA

-458 TEAADIHDDA
+458 TEAAAAHDDA

-474 AGAVKELL
+474 TGAVDELL
-482 AALDHARSIAR
+482 AALDHARSVAR
-493 SPLDGP
+493 KPRDGP
-499 DA
+499 GA

>member
-1 MHLSPL
+1 MHLGPL
-7 RTVLGVFL
+7 RTVLGAVL
-15 LTACSSTASIAPST
+15 LASCSSTASIAPST
-29 TTTVVSTHVTDETT
+29 TTTVVSTHVTA
-43 TTVTETTTTVVSTH
+43 
-57 VTDETTTT
+57 ETTTT
-65 ATETT
+65 AAEPT
-70 TTAGGN
+70 TTAGRN
-76 VSVLAADDSGY
+76 LSALTADDSGY

-183 RRLQFHT
+183 RRLQFHN

-222 IVNGTYLGLFALT
+222 IVNGTYVGVFALT
-235 EQVDGRFTRHNFD
+235 EQIDGRFTRHNFD

-255 KEVWPLNWDGETI
+255 KEVWPLHAGYVTGDL
-268 TNDFEFVEALKT
+268 FFVEALKT

-290 IKNFGSEVKAAGL
+290 IKNFGSEVKAAGPD
-303 GEAAEVV
+303 GAAEVV
-310 DRWMDIDEVL
+310 DRWMDVDEVL

-335 FHWYCFDG
+335 FHWYCFG
-343 CRPHNYYWYE
+343 ECRPHNYYWYE
-353 DPTAGTLHLIPWDLD
+353 EPTAGTLHLIPWDLD
-368 NAFQNIVKDS
+368 NAFQNIVIDY

-389 EITADCLPFGYGDW
+389 EITRDCQRFGYGDW
-403 GLMQRSAACDPLF
+403 GLLQRSAACDPVF
-416 AAWAMFDDDYGR
+416 AAWATFDDDYRR
-428 LLNEFLAGP
+428 LLDEFLDGP
-437 FAEELVTAQIEAWAT
+437 FAEELVTAQVEAWVA

-458 TEAADIHDDA
+458 TEAADAHDDA

-474 AGAVKELL
+474 TGAVDELL
-482 AALDHARSIAR
+482 AALDHARSVAR
-493 SPLDGP
+493 KPRDGP
-499 DA
+499 GA

>member
-1 MHLSPL
+1 MNLGPL
-7 RTVLGVFL
+7 RTVLGAVL
-15 LTACSSTASIAPST
+15 LASCSSTASIAPST
-29 TTTVVSTHVTDETT
+29 TTTVVSTHVTA
-43 TTVTETTTTVVSTH
+43 
-57 VTDETTTT
+57 ETTTT
-65 ATETT
+65 AAETT

-76 VSVLAADDSGY
+76 LSALTADDSGY

-96 FELTLS
+96 FELMLS

-143 WVGCLSDPDWSD
+143 WVGCLSDPDWTD

-183 RRLQFHT
+183 RRLQFHN

-222 IVNGTYLGLFALT
+222 IVNGTYMGVFALT
-235 EQVDGRFTRHNFD
+235 EQIDGRFTRHNFD

-255 KEVWPLNWDGETI
+255 KEVWPLHAGYVTGDL
-268 TNDFEFVEALKT
+268 FFVEALKT

-290 IKNFGSEVKAAGL
+290 IKNFGSEVKAAGPD
-303 GEAAEVV
+303 GAAEVV
-310 DRWMDIDEVL
+310 DRWMDVDEVL

-335 FHWYCFDG
+335 FHWYCFG
-343 CRPHNYYWYE
+343 ECRPHNYYWYE
-353 DPTAGTLHLIPWDLD
+353 EPTAGTLHLIPWDLD
-368 NAFQNIVKDS
+368 NAFQNIVIDY

-389 EITADCLPFGYGDW
+389 EITRDCQRFGYGDW
-403 GLMQRSAACDPLF
+403 GLLQRSAACDPVF
-416 AAWAMFDDDYGR
+416 AAWATFDDDYGR
-428 LLNEFLAGP
+428 LLDEFLDGP
-437 FAEELVTAQIEAWAT
+437 FAEELVTAQVEAWVA

-458 TEAADIHDDA
+458 TEAADAHDDA

-474 AGAVKELL
+474 TGAVDGLL
-482 AALDHARSIAR
+482 AALDHARSVAR
-493 SPLDGP
+493 KPRDGP
-499 DA
+499 GA

>member
-1 MHLSPL
+1 MNLGPL
-7 RTVLGVFL
+7 RTVLGAVL
-15 LTACSSTASIAPST
+15 LASCSSTASIAPST
-29 TTTVVSTHVTDETT
+29 TTTVVSTHVTA
-43 TTVTETTTTVVSTH
+43 
-57 VTDETTTT
+57 ETTTT
-65 ATETT
+65 AAETT

-76 VSVLAADDSGY
+76 LSALTADDSGY
-87 IFDQERLHT
+87 IFDQERLQT

-183 RRLQFHT
+183 RRLQFHN

-222 IVNGTYLGLFALT
+222 IVNGTYVGVFALT
-235 EQVDGRFTRHNFD
+235 EQIDGRFTRHNFD

-255 KEVWPLNWDGETI
+255 KEVWPLHAGYVTGDL
-268 TNDFEFVEALKT
+268 FFVEALKT

-290 IKNFGSEVKAAGL
+290 IKNFGSEVKAAGPD
-303 GEAAEVV
+303 GAAEVV
-310 DRWMDIDEVL
+310 DRWMDVDEVL

-335 FHWYCFDG
+335 FHWYCFG
-343 CRPHNYYWYE
+343 ECRPHNYYWYE
-353 DPTAGTLHLIPWDLD
+353 EPTAGTLHLIPWDLD

-389 EITADCLPFGYGDW
+389 EITRDCQRFGYGDW
-403 GLMQRSAACDPLF
+403 GLLQRSAACDPVF
-416 AAWAMFDDDYGR
+416 AAWATFDDDYGR
-428 LLNEFLAGP
+428 LLDEFLDGP
-437 FAEELVTAQIEAWAT
+437 FAEELVTAQVEAWVA

-458 TEAADIHDDA
+458 TEAAAVHDDA

-474 AGAVKELL
+474 TGAVDELL
-482 AALDHARSIAR
+482 AALDHARSVAR
-493 SPLDGP
+493 KPRDGP
-499 DA
+499 AA

>member
-1 MHLSPL
+1 MNLGPL
-7 RTVLGVFL
+7 RTVLGAVL
-15 LTACSSTASIAPST
+15 LASCSSTASIAPST
-29 TTTVVSTHVTDETT
+29 TTTVVSTHVTA
-43 TTVTETTTTVVSTH
+43 
-57 VTDETTTT
+57 ETTTT
-65 ATETT
+65 AVETT
-70 TTAGGN
+70 TTAGRN
-76 VSVLAADDSGY
+76 LSALTADDSGY

-143 WVGCLSDPDWSD
+143 WVGCLSDPDWTD

-183 RRLQFHT
+183 RRLQFHN

-222 IVNGTYLGLFALT
+222 IVNGTYVGVFALT
-235 EQVDGRFTRHNFD
+235 EQIDGRFTRHNFD

-255 KEVWPLNWDGETI
+255 KEVWPLHVGYVTGDL
-268 TNDFEFVEALKT
+268 FFVEALRT

-290 IKNFGSEVKAAGL
+290 IKNFGSEVKAAGPD
-303 GEAAEVV
+303 GAAEVV
-310 DRWMDIDEVL
+310 DRWMDVDEVL

-335 FHWYCFDG
+335 FHWYCFG
-343 CRPHNYYWYE
+343 ECRPHNYYWYE
-353 DPTAGTLHLIPWDLD
+353 EPTAGTLHLIPWDLD

-389 EITADCLPFGYGDW
+389 EITRDCQRFGYGDW
-403 GLMQRSAACDPLF
+403 GLLQRSAACDPVF
-416 AAWAMFDDDYGR
+416 AAWATFDDDYRR
-428 LLNEFLAGP
+428 LLDEFLDGP
-437 FAEELVTAQIEAWAT
+437 FAEELVT
-452 QIADAT
+452 
-458 TEAADIHDDA
+458 
-468 VSVRKW
+468 
-474 AGAVKELL
+474 
-482 AALDHARSIAR
+482 
-493 SPLDGP
+493 
-499 DA
+499 

>member
-1 MHLSPL
+1 MHLGPL
-7 RTVLGVFL
+7 RTVLGAVL
-15 LTACSSTASIAPST
+15 LASCSSTASIAPST
-29 TTTVVSTHVTDETT
+29 TTTVVSTHVTA
-43 TTVTETTTTVVSTH
+43 
-57 VTDETTTT
+57 ETTTT
-65 ATETT
+65 AAEAT

-76 VSVLAADDSGY
+76 LSALTADDSGY

-121 SLTFEGETIDRVG
+121 LLTFEGETIDRVG

-183 RRLQFHT
+183 RRLQFHS

-222 IVNGTYLGLFALT
+222 IVNGTYVGVFALT
-235 EQVDGRFTRHNFD
+235 EQIDGRFTRHNFD

-255 KEVWPLNWDGETI
+255 KEVWPLHVGYVTGDL
-268 TNDFEFVEALKT
+268 FFVEALRT

-290 IKNFGSEVKAAGL
+290 IKNFGSEVKAAGPD
-303 GEAAEVV
+303 GAAEVV
-310 DRWMDIDEVL
+310 DRWMDVDEVL

-335 FHWYCFDG
+335 FHWYCFG
-343 CRPHNYYWYE
+343 ECRPHNYYWYE
-353 DPTAGTLHLIPWDLD
+353 EPTAGTLHLIPWDLD

-389 EITADCLPFGYGDW
+389 EITRDCQRFGYGDW
-403 GLMQRSAACDPLF
+403 GLLQRSAACDPVF
-416 AAWAMFDDDYGR
+416 AAWATFDDDYRR
-428 LLNEFLAGP
+428 LLDEFLDGP
-437 FAEELVTAQIEAWAT
+437 FAEELVTAQVEAWVA

-458 TEAADIHDDA
+458 TEAAAAHDDA

-474 AGAVKELL
+474 TGAVDELL
-482 AALDHARSIAR
+482 AALDHARSVAR
-493 SPLDGP
+493 KPRDGP
-499 DA
+499 GA

>member
-1 MHLSPL
+1 MNLGPL
-7 RTVLGVFL
+7 RTVLGAVL
-15 LTACSSTASIAPST
+15 LASCSSTASIAPST
-29 TTTVVSTHVTDETT
+29 TTTVVSTHVTA
-43 TTVTETTTTVVSTH
+43 
-57 VTDETTTT
+57 ETTTT
-65 ATETT
+65 AAEAT

-76 VSVLAADDSGY
+76 LSALTADDSGY

-183 RRLQFHT
+183 RRLQLHN

-222 IVNGTYLGLFALT
+222 IVNGTYVGVFALT
-235 EQVDGRFTRHNFD
+235 EQIDGRFTRHNFD

-255 KEVWPLNWDGETI
+255 KEVWPLHAGYVTGDL
-268 TNDFEFVEALKT
+268 FFVEALKT

-290 IKNFGSEVKAAGL
+290 IKNFGSEVKAAGPD
-303 GEAAEVV
+303 GAAEVV
-310 DRWMDIDEVL
+310 DRWMDVDEVL

-335 FHWYCFDG
+335 FHWYCFG
-343 CRPHNYYWYE
+343 ECRPHNYYWYE
-353 DPTAGTLHLIPWDLD
+353 EPTAGTLHLIPWDLD

-389 EITADCLPFGYGDW
+389 EITRDCRRFGYGDW
-403 GLMQRSAACDPLF
+403 GLLQRSAACDPVF
-416 AAWAMFDDDYGR
+416 AAWATFDDDYRR
-428 LLNEFLAGP
+428 LLDEFLDGP
-437 FAEELVTAQIEAWAT
+437 FAEELVTAQVEAWVA

-458 TEAADIHDDA
+458 TEAADAHDDA

-474 AGAVKELL
+474 TGAVDELL
-482 AALDHARSIAR
+482 AALDHARSVAR
-493 SPLDGP
+493 KPRDGP
-499 DA
+499 GA

>member
-1 MHLSPL
+1 MNLGPL
-7 RTVLGVFL
+7 RTVLGAVL
-15 LTACSSTASIAPST
+15 LTSCSSTASIAPST
-29 TTTVVSTHVTDETT
+29 TTTVVSTHVTA
-43 TTVTETTTTVVSTH
+43 
-57 VTDETTTT
+57 ETTTT
-65 ATETT
+65 AAETT
-70 TTAGGN
+70 TTAGRN
-76 VSVLAADDSGY
+76 LSALTADDSGY

-183 RRLQFHT
+183 RRLQFHN

-222 IVNGTYLGLFALT
+222 IVNGTYVGVFALT
-235 EQVDGRFTRHNFD
+235 EQIDGRFTRHNFD

-255 KEVWPLNWDGETI
+255 KEVWPLHAGYVTGDLY
-268 TNDFEFVEALKT
+268 FVEALKT
-280 NEDENPSIEL
+280 NEDENPSIEI
-290 IKNFGSEVKAAGL
+290 IKNFGSEVKAAGPD
-303 GEAAEVV
+303 GAAEVV
-310 DRWMDIDEVL
+310 DRWMDVDEVL

-335 FHWYCFDG
+335 FHWYCFG
-343 CRPHNYYWYE
+343 ECRPHNYYWYE
-353 DPTAGTLHLIPWDLD
+353 EPTAGTLHLIPWDLD
-368 NAFQNIVKDS
+368 NAFQNIVIDY

-389 EITADCLPFGYGDW
+389 EITRDCQRFGYGDW
-403 GLMQRSAACDPLF
+403 GLLQRSAACDPVF
-416 AAWAMFDDDYGR
+416 AAWATFDDDYRR
-428 LLNEFLAGP
+428 LLDEFLDGP
-437 FAEELVTAQIEAWAT
+437 FAEELVTAQVEAWVA

-458 TEAADIHDDA
+458 TEAADAHDDA

-474 AGAVKELL
+474 TGAVDGLL
-482 AALDHARSIAR
+482 AALDHARSVAR
-493 SPLDGP
+493 KPRDGP
-499 DA
+499 GA

>member
-1 MHLSPL
+1 MNLGPL
-7 RTVLGVFL
+7 RTVLGAVL
-15 LTACSSTASIAPST
+15 LTSCSSTASIAPRT
-29 TTTVVSTHVTDETT
+29 TTTVVSTHVTA
-43 TTVTETTTTVVSTH
+43 
-57 VTDETTTT
+57 ETTTT
-65 ATETT
+65 AAETT
-70 TTAGGN
+70 TTAGRN
-76 VSVLAADDSGY
+76 LSALTADDSGY

-183 RRLQFHT
+183 RRLQFHN

-222 IVNGTYLGLFALT
+222 IVNGTYVGVFALT
-235 EQVDGRFTRHNFD
+235 EQIDGRFTRHNFD

-255 KEVWPLNWDGETI
+255 KEVWPLHAGYVTGDLY
-268 TNDFEFVEALKT
+268 FVEALKT
-280 NEDENPSIEL
+280 NEDENPSIEI
-290 IKNFGSEVKAAGL
+290 IKNFGSEVKAAGPD
-303 GEAAEVV
+303 GAAEVV
-310 DRWMDIDEVL
+310 DRWMDVDEVL

-335 FHWYCFDG
+335 FHWYCFG
-343 CRPHNYYWYE
+343 ECRPHNYYWYE
-353 DPTAGTLHLIPWDLD
+353 EPTAGTLHLIPWDLD
-368 NAFQNIVKDS
+368 NAFQNIVIDY
-378 NPVTPVADAWG
+378 NPVTPVADAGG
-389 EITADCLPFGYGDW
+389 EITRDCQRFGYGKWD
-403 GLMQRSAACDPLF
+403 LPQRSAACDPVF
-416 AAWAMFDDDYGR
+416 AAWATFDDDYGR
-428 LLNEFLAGP
+428 LLDEFLDGP
-437 FAEELVTAQIEAWAT
+437 FAEELVTAQVEAWVA

-458 TEAADIHDDA
+458 TEAADAHDDA

-474 AGAVKELL
+474 TGAVDGLL
-482 AALDHARSIAR
+482 AALDHARSVAR
-493 SPLDGP
+493 KPRDGP
-499 DA
+499 GA

>member
-1 MHLSPL
+1 MHLGPL
-7 RTVLGVFL
+7 RTVLGAVL
-15 LTACSSTASIAPST
+15 LASCSSTASIAPST
-29 TTTVVSTHVTDETT
+29 TTTVVSTHVTA
-43 TTVTETTTTVVSTH
+43 
-57 VTDETTTT
+57 ETTTT
-65 ATETT
+65 AAEPT
-70 TTAGGN
+70 TTAGRN
-76 VSVLAADDSGY
+76 LSALTADDSGY

-183 RRLQFHT
+183 RRLQLHS

-222 IVNGTYLGLFALT
+222 IVNGTYVGVFALT
-235 EQVDGRFTRHNFD
+235 EQIDGRFTRHNFD

-255 KEVWPLNWDGETI
+255 KEVWPLHAGYVTGDL
-268 TNDFEFVEALKT
+268 FFVEALKT

-290 IKNFGSEVKAAGL
+290 IKNFGSEVKAAGPD
-303 GEAAEVV
+303 GAAEVV
-310 DRWMDIDEVL
+310 DRWMDVDEVL

-335 FHWYCFDG
+335 FHWYCFG
-343 CRPHNYYWYE
+343 ECRPHNYYWYE
-353 DPTAGTLHLIPWDLD
+353 EPTAGTLHLIPWDLD
-368 NAFQNIVKDS
+368 NAFQNIVIDY

-389 EITADCLPFGYGDW
+389 EITRDCQRFGYGDW
-403 GLMQRSAACDPLF
+403 GLLQRSAACDPVF
-416 AAWAMFDDDYGR
+416 AAWATFDDDYRR
-428 LLNEFLAGP
+428 LLDEFLDGP
-437 FAEELVTAQIEAWAT
+437 FAEELVTAQVEAWVA

-458 TEAADIHDDA
+458 TEAADAHDDA

-474 AGAVKELL
+474 TGAVDELL
-482 AALDHARSIAR
+482 AALDHARSVAR
-493 SPLDGP
+493 KPRDGP
-499 DA
+499 GA

>member
-1 MHLSPL
+1 MHLGPL
-7 RTVLGVFL
+7 RTVLGAVL
-15 LTACSSTASIAPST
+15 LASCSSTASIAPST
-29 TTTVVSTHVTDETT
+29 TTTVVSTHVTA
-43 TTVTETTTTVVSTH
+43 
-57 VTDETTTT
+57 ETTTT
-65 ATETT
+65 AAETT
-70 TTAGGN
+70 TTAGRN
-76 VSVLAADDSGY
+76 LSALTADDSGY

-143 WVGCLSDPDWSD
+143 WVGCLSDPDWTD

-161 CTKLSMKVKV
+161 CTKLSVKVKV

-183 RRLQFHT
+183 RRLQFHN

-222 IVNGTYLGLFALT
+222 IVNGTYVGVYALT
-235 EQVDGRFTRHNFD
+235 EQIDGRFTRHNFD

-255 KEVWPLNWDGETI
+255 KEVWPLHAGYVTGDL
-268 TNDFEFVEALKT
+268 FFVEALKT

-290 IKNFGSEVKAAGL
+290 IKNFGSEVKAAGPD
-303 GEAAEVV
+303 GAAEVV
-310 DRWMDIDEVL
+310 DRWMDVDEVL

-335 FHWYCFDG
+335 FHWYCFG
-343 CRPHNYYWYE
+343 ECRPHNYYWYE
-353 DPTAGTLHLIPWDLD
+353 EPTAGTLHLIPWDLD

-389 EITADCLPFGYGDW
+389 EITRDCQRFGYGDW
-403 GLMQRSAACDPLF
+403 GLLQRSAACDPVF
-416 AAWAMFDDDYGR
+416 AAWATFDDDYRR
-428 LLNEFLAGP
+428 LLDEFLDGP
-437 FAEELVTAQIEAWAT
+437 FAEELVTAQVEAWVA

-458 TEAADIHDDA
+458 TEAAAAHDDA

-474 AGAVKELL
+474 TGAVDELL
-482 AALDHARSIAR
+482 AALDHARSVAR
-493 SPLDGP
+493 KPRDGP
-499 DA
+499 GA

>member
-1 MHLSPL
+1 MHLSSL
-7 RTVLGVFL
+7 LTVLGVFL
-15 LTACSSTASIAPST
+15 LTACSSTASIAPS
-29 TTTVVSTHVTDETT
+29 
-43 TTVTETTTTVVSTH
+43 TTTTVVSTH

-222 IVNGTYLGLFALT
+222 IVNGTYLGVFALT

-353 DPTAGTLHLIPWDLD
+353 DPTAGTLHLIHGTSIMP
-368 NAFQNIVKDS
+368 FRTS
-378 NPVTPVADAWG
+378 SRTP
-389 EITADCLPFGYGDW
+389 T
-403 GLMQRSAACDPLF
+403 
-416 AAWAMFDDDYGR
+416 
-428 LLNEFLAGP
+428 
-437 FAEELVTAQIEAWAT
+437 
-452 QIADAT
+452 
-458 TEAADIHDDA
+458 
-468 VSVRKW
+468 
-474 AGAVKELL
+474 
-482 AALDHARSIAR
+482 R
-493 SPLDGP
+493 SPRWPTPGAKSP
-499 DA
+499 PTAFHSVTGIGV

>member
-1 MHLSPL
+1 MHLGPL
-7 RTVLGVFL
+7 LTVLGAVL
-15 LTACSSTASIAPST
+15 LASCSSTASIAPST
-29 TTTVVSTHVTDETT
+29 TTTVVSTHVTA
-43 TTVTETTTTVVSTH
+43 
-57 VTDETTTT
+57 ETTTT
-65 ATETT
+65 AAETT

-76 VSVLAADDSGY
+76 LSALTADDSGY

-183 RRLQFHT
+183 RRLQLHN

-222 IVNGTYLGLFALT
+222 IVNGTYVGVFALT
-235 EQVDGRFTRHNFD
+235 EQIDGRFTRHNFD

-255 KEVWPLNWDGETI
+255 KEVWPLHAGYVTGDL
-268 TNDFEFVEALKT
+268 FFVEALKT

-290 IKNFGSEVKAAGL
+290 IKNFGSEVKAAGPD
-303 GEAAEVV
+303 GAAEVV
-310 DRWMDIDEVL
+310 DRWMDVDEVL

-335 FHWYCFDG
+335 FHWYCFG
-343 CRPHNYYWYE
+343 ECRPHNYYWYE
-353 DPTAGTLHLIPWDLD
+353 EPTAGTLHLIPWDLD

-389 EITADCLPFGYGDW
+389 EITRDCQRFGYGDW
-403 GLMQRSAACDPLF
+403 GLLQRSAACDPVF
-416 AAWAMFDDDYGR
+416 AAWATFDDDYRR
-428 LLNEFLAGP
+428 LLDEFLDGP
-437 FAEELVTAQIEAWAT
+437 FAEELVTAQVEAWVA

-458 TEAADIHDDA
+458 TEAAAAHDDA

-474 AGAVKELL
+474 TGAVDELL
-482 AALDHARSIAR
+482 AALDHARSVAR
-493 SPLDGP
+493 KPRDGP
-499 DA
+499 AA